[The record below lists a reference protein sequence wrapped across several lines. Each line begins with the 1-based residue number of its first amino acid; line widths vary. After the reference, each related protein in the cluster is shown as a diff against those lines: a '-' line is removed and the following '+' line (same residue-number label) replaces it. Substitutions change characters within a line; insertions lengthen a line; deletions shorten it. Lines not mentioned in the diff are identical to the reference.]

1 MSEPPKPLLIKV
13 VLMIDSHTLRFDKQV
28 TKNTKIGDILAQIKG
43 GLTNEQKKYEFSC
56 FNDGIRL
63 VENNGIDFYGI
74 DDGDEIEIKAFNKPM
89 AMARLSRVVP
99 HEKDYHQIYLNSE
112 KVGFLLKKKVSK
124 VSGWKRRWVVLCRG
138 FLFYYNNPKDEIPI
152 GKMQLKDTYIQFLGS
167 DGEKQFVFQ
176 YENKPD
182 CYHFS
187 CESEE
192 EYISWRKVLIE
203 HQTCLI
209 STVAMKMIQE
219 STDFSIVTINKTK
232 KAWLMMNSGTIFC
245 FDSPAESESLFEFYI
260 HESKVLTVAAEKEF
274 TFVHLNNRKSIRFN
288 TSTEYEKWKS
298 MLTDTVKIMG
308 RNIYVDS
315 FITDEYKDK
324 KNIVKEGFLF
334 KEKLKKMQTK
344 KKRWCILTKNKLF
357 YFNCKPENDKNI
369 PFGCF
374 DLLLARVHLTHT
386 NKGENIIEIKTSEGE
401 YQFTSNDN
409 KELTIWADLIQRECT
424 GAPTNVQHLQH
435 VTFDLEWDT
444 SGSDPNEIFCLK
456 EVLGTGSFGTVYHA
470 VHRQS
475 NFEMAIKIL
484 TVNKQ
489 QTDALKS
496 EIDILKKCRSPNVV
510 SYYGTIKI
518 DENTLWILMDMCGVG
533 SVKDLMKKTM
543 ENLNEQQLRYVL
555 NETLKGLVYL
565 HSIKI
570 IHHDIK
576 AGNILLTNEG
586 KVKLADFGVSQQYK
600 ENENKKAEDFI
611 GSPLFMSPEV
621 IKKSFYNNKTDI
633 WSLGITVIEMAE
645 GNPPNRHV
653 TSFDQLLTVIENK
666 PPSFKNPKLWTTQ
679 LVDFVAQCL
688 IIDYNQRPDAV
699 TLLWHPF
706 IVAQSPPSPQPLL
719 DLIKQ
724 VAN

>member
-192 EYISWRKVLIE
+192 EYI
-203 HQTCLI
+203 
-209 STVAMKMIQE
+209 
-219 STDFSIVTINKTK
+219 N
-232 KAWLMMNSGTIFC
+232 
-245 FDSPAESESLFEFYI
+245 
-260 HESKVLTVAAEKEF
+260 
-274 TFVHLNNRKSIRFN
+274 
-288 TSTEYEKWKS
+288 
-298 MLTDTVKIMG
+298 
-308 RNIYVDS
+308 
-315 FITDEYKDK
+315 
-324 KNIVKEGFLF
+324 
-334 KEKLKKMQTK
+334 
-344 KKRWCILTKNKLF
+344 
-357 YFNCKPENDKNI
+357 
-369 PFGCF
+369 
-374 DLLLARVHLTHT
+374 
-386 NKGENIIEIKTSEGE
+386 
-401 YQFTSNDN
+401 
-409 KELTIWADLIQRECT
+409 
-424 GAPTNVQHLQH
+424 
-435 VTFDLEWDT
+435 
-444 SGSDPNEIFCLK
+444 
-456 EVLGTGSFGTVYHA
+456 
-470 VHRQS
+470 
-475 NFEMAIKIL
+475 
-484 TVNKQ
+484 
-489 QTDALKS
+489 
-496 EIDILKKCRSPNVV
+496 
-510 SYYGTIKI
+510 
-518 DENTLWILMDMCGVG
+518 
-533 SVKDLMKKTM
+533 LMKKTM